1 MPNILVIVATDSPV
15 SRMRPSH
22 PRLFARERLR
32 SAGLLTTRLR
42 RLASNNCAFM
52 DQLSLEFC
60 ERREHASGH
69 AAGGRRGIDAFP
81 EGADV
86 DATLAG
92 CVEGVDR
99 VDKGAAQSIE
109 GWHEE
114 GVAFADVVESSSETG
129 TIRVSAGHDVVE
141 DAVHAGGLECVVL
154 SVEGLV
160 SGADAGVPDEVSGA
174 GHCAHNPDSLT
185 SWRIEQR

>member
-1 MPNILVIVATDSPV
+1 MPSILVIVATDSPV

-42 RLASNNCAFM
+42 RLASNSCAFM

-60 ERREHASGH
+60 ERREHASDH

-109 GWHEE
+109 GWHE
-114 GVAFADVVESSSETG
+114 GVSPSRT
-129 TIRVSAGHDVVE
+129 
-141 DAVHAGGLECVVL
+141 
-154 SVEGLV
+154 
-160 SGADAGVPDEVSGA
+160 
-174 GHCAHNPDSLT
+174 
-185 SWRIEQR
+185 